1 MLLDMLDTDV
11 WCYTVSEG
19 ITTLLMYGLSKP
31 WTCDCPASVS
41 GILGVVC
48 QHIWLFTISSFD
60 ILILCIATTLSV
72 GVMGL

>member
-41 GILGVVC
+41 GILGLQLC
-48 QHIWLFTISSFD
+48 AGTSGSSRFR
-60 ILILCIATTLSV
+60 LLTF
-72 GVMGL
+72 